1 MYQVK
6 AEPKIRRRATAAPRG
21 VVGRKPNPKIRDD
34 EQESD
39 IRCDVVGTSEHVIA
53 KLSARTARRV
63 SDWDRFEEVS
73 RRHSSS
79 LARAGSSRRRM
90 IRPTKDPEASH
101 GTKV

>member
-34 EQESD
+34 EEESD

-53 KLSARTARRV
+53 KSSICRLATFYKSGVYV
-63 SDWDRFEEVS
+63 SKMS
-73 RRHSSS
+73 
-79 LARAGSSRRRM
+79 
-90 IRPTKDPEASH
+90 
-101 GTKV
+101 